1 MCQKYPCRICDLE
14 VKNDNP
20 SVQCHL
26 CDKWVQ
32 TTCADIINE
41 KYEKLKQSLL
51 PWYCPSY
58 TKKIHFAKLITRNST
73 SFIQLKPHRL
83 SLRKNKK
90 SDQKTKE
97 ILRNFEELN

>member
-1 MCQKYPCRICDLE
+1 MHQKYPCRICDLE
-14 VKNDNP
+14 VKNGNP

-51 PWYCPSY
+51 PWYCPTY
-58 TKKIHFAKLITRNST
+58 TKKS
-73 SFIQLKPHRL
+73 
-83 SLRKNKK
+83 
-90 SDQKTKE
+90 
-97 ILRNFEELN
+97 ILPN